1 LRPSW
6 PRSRNLLLVA
16 PDGPFSFLAVFGFTK
31 GLRVSLPLP
40 QEKNGSRRVAEED
53 DVILLFRRRS
63 LSRWAM
69 EERRKAMASNMA

>member
-1 LRPSW
+1 LRLSW

-16 PDGPFSFLAVFGFTK
+16 PDGPFSFLAVFGFAK
-31 GLRVSLPLP
+31 GLRVSPP
-40 QEKNGSRRVAEED
+40 PPPHEKNGSRRVAEE

-69 EERRKAMASNMA
+69 EERRKAMA